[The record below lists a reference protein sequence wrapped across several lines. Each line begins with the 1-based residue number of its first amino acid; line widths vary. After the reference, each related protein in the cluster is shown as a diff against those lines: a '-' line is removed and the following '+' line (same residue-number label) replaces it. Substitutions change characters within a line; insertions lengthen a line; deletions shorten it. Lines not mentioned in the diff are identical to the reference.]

1 MHSVLTFIS
10 LVAGVRN
17 AVYLI
22 LEISI
27 DHRTVWGWVLAP
39 FEIRVRFKRTHMEHR
54 VYAQITREL
63 QLVS

>member
-1 MHSVLTFIS
+1 MHSVLTFVS

-22 LEISI
+22 LEVSI
-27 DHRTVWGWVLAP
+27 DQRKEWGWFVAP